1 MKYYK
6 KFKILQAL
14 ESEVGMGA
22 IFYPENATKEYGIS
36 FMEDKFKFGRDY
48 VIDYRAIILGD
59 GARPYE
65 PTANFTKKGVKKLLK
80 ISPQARK
87 VIDDLWGHWIRDV
100 EAD

>member
-59 GARPYE
+59 GVSPYE

-87 VIDDLWGHWIRDV
+87 VIDDLWKHWIRDV

>member
-1 MKYYK
+1 MTHYK

-22 IFYPENATKEYGIS
+22 IFYPENATKKYGIS

-65 PTANFTKKGVKKLLK
+65 LTANFTKKGVRKLLK